1 MREKKKISMINS
13 VCISGVIG
21 CFNKIK
27 IILEKTK
34 KKPEYSFYGHSIETY
49 IETNA
54 KYVLVWH
61 ANTCMR
67 YYPFLILN
75 TCGIISLEEK
85 FYDFHSW

>member
-1 MREKKKISMINS
+1 MREKKQISMINS
-13 VCISGVIG
+13 VCIWGVIG
-21 CFNKIK
+21 CFNKIE
-27 IILEKTK
+27 IILEKK
-34 KKPEYSFYGHSIETY
+34 KKKNRNIPFMVTQLKH

-67 YYPFLILN
+67 YYSFLILN
-75 TCGIISLEEK
+75 ICGIISLEEK